1 MRLKLVQIILF
12 LLSAVIFSQEIEYQ
26 KILGEFD
33 NATSFTLT
41 PSGYFYIT
49 DASKN
54 EIIKLDTLDNV
65 LQSIGGYGWDSS
77 TFDEPVDA
85 FATDLRVYVTD
96 KNNNRVQVFDKD
108 LNYLFLL
115 KTDNHVEESHNFFY
129 PTSCATSIQGDIYIL
144 DSDNSRIMKYNS
156 EGAFLIEFGGYE
168 SGKFSLIQP
177 IKLGIA
183 HDSKLFV
190 LGDDIATVF
199 DQFGMGLFQMK
210 LDFSATNLNITFDD
224 LVINDDKNLY
234 HLDLRNPEKNIGKIA
249 PSNLPDDVIII
260 EALIFNSKLYILT
273 EKNIL
278 VYTIN
283 KP

>member
-1 MRLKLVQIILF
+1 MRLKCVQIILLF
-12 LLSAVIFSQEIEYQ
+12 LSSMIFSQEIEYQ
-26 KILGEFD
+26 KNLGEFE
-33 NATSFTLT
+33 NATAFTLT

-54 EIIKLDTLDNV
+54 EIVKLDTLDNK
-65 LQSIGGYGWDSS
+65 LQTIGGYGWNSS

-96 KNNNRVQVFDKD
+96 KNNNRIQVFDKD

-115 KTDNHVEESHNFFY
+115 KTDNNFEENRNFFY
-129 PTSCATSIQGDIYIL
+129 PTSCATSIQGDLFIL

-156 EGAFLIEFGGYE
+156 EGVFLLEFGGYE
-168 SGKFSLIQP
+168 SGKFSLVQP

-190 LGDDIATVF
+190 LGDNVVTVF

-210 LDFSATNLNITFDD
+210 LNLSATNLNITFDD

-234 HLDLRNPEKNIGKIA
+234 HLDLRNPENKIGKIA
-249 PSNLPDDVIII
+249 PPNFPDDAIIV
-260 EALIFNSKLYILT
+260 EALIYNSKLYILT

-278 VYTIN
+278 VYTII
-283 KP
+283 KT

>member
-1 MRLKLVQIILF
+1 MRFNSVQIILLF
-12 LLSAVIFSQEIEYQ
+12 VSSVIFSQEIEYQ
-26 KILGEFD
+26 KNLGEFE
-33 NATSFTLT
+33 NATAFTLT

-77 TFDEPVDA
+77 TFDEPVDV

-115 KTDNHVEESHNFFY
+115 KTDNHVEESRNFFY
-129 PTSCATSIQGDIYIL
+129 PTSCATSIQSDIYIL

-156 EGAFLIEFGGYE
+156 EGVFLIEFGGYE
-168 SGKFSLIQP
+168 SGNFSLIQP
-177 IKLGIA
+177 IKLGIG

-190 LGDDIATVF
+190 LGDDIVTVF

-210 LDFSATNLNITFDD
+210 LNSSATNLNITFDD

-234 HLDLRNPEKNIGKIA
+234 HLDLRNPEKKIGKIT

-260 EALIFNSKLYILT
+260 EALIYNSKLYILT
-273 EKNIL
+273 EENIL
-278 VYTIN
+278 VYTII
-283 KP
+283 KS

>member
-1 MRLKLVQIILF
+1 MRFKCVNILLLFLSSIIL
-12 LLSAVIFSQEIEYQ
+12 SQEFEYQ
-26 KILGEFD
+26 KILGEFE
-33 NATSFTLT
+33 NATAFTLT

-54 EIIKLDTLDNV
+54 EVVKLDTLDNL
-65 LQSIGGYGWDSS
+65 LQSIGGYGWDTS
-77 TFDEPVDA
+77 TFDEPVDV

-115 KTDNHVEESHNFFY
+115 KTDKHVEESRNFFY

-156 EGAFLIEFGGYE
+156 EGVFLIEFGGYD
-168 SGKFSLIQP
+168 SGNFSLVEP
-177 IKLGIA
+177 TDLGIA

-190 LGDDIATVF
+190 LGDNIVTVF
-199 DQFGMGLFQMK
+199 DQFGMGLFTMK
-210 LDFSATNLNITFDD
+210 LNFSAINLNITFDN
-224 LVINDDKNLY
+224 LVINDDKNLF
-234 HLDLRNPEKNIGKIA
+234 HLNLRNLDSKIENITPADLHG
-249 PSNLPDDVIII
+249 SSMII
-260 EALIFNSKLYILT
+260 EALIFNSKLYLLT

-278 VYTIN
+278 VYTII
-283 KP
+283 KS

>member
-1 MRLKLVQIILF
+1 MRFKLVQIMLF
-12 LLSAVIFSQEIEYQ
+12 LISSVIFSQEIEYI
-26 KILGEFD
+26 KNLGEFE
-33 NATSFTLT
+33 NATAFTLT

-54 EIIKLDTLDNV
+54 EIIKLDTLGNV
-65 LQSIGGYGWDSS
+65 LQSIGGYGWNSS

-96 KNNNRVQVFDKD
+96 KNNNRIQVFDKD

-115 KTDNHVEESHNFFY
+115 KTDNHVEENRNFFY

-156 EGAFLIEFGGYE
+156 EGVFLIEFGGYD
-168 SGKFSLIQP
+168 SGKFALVQP
-177 IKLGIA
+177 TKLGIA

-190 LGDDIATVF
+190 LGDDVATMF

-210 LDFSATNLNITFDD
+210 LNFSATNLNITFDD
-224 LVINDDKNLY
+224 MVINDDKNLY
-234 HLDLRNPEKNIGKIA
+234 HLNLRTPEKKIGKITT
-249 PSNLPDDVIII
+249 SNLPDDVIII
-260 EALIFNSKLYILT
+260 EALIYYSKLYILT

-278 VYTIN
+278 VYTII
-283 KP
+283 KS